1 MNSILINNKKITRE
15 SKPYTIAEVGIN
27 HNGKF
32 EKAIEMIKIAKS
44 SGVDCIKFQTFKAE
58 EIIDDKTINYKYKCQ
73 NKIIVESM
81 YEMFKRYELND
92 ADWFNIKKYCDEI
105 KIDFLSTPQ
114 NPSDLD
120 LLFKVGINAI
130 KIGSDDFN
138 NIPLIKYYM
147 KFNLPLILSIGMS
160 NEEEIK
166 EVVKTFESYN
176 FKKYIFML
184 CTSSYPTPSNQ
195 VNLNKIKSLKKIS
208 KNKIVGFSDHTIDNY
223 SSMIAVGLGAKIF
236 EKHYTLDKN
245 DIGPDHE
252 FSLNPEELKTWVNSI
267 HLSYELLGSSKLEP
281 TPNELR
287 MKKIARRSIT
297 AIKDISIGELF
308 SMDNLGLRRPSDGIE
323 PKNLDSIIGKI
334 SKRFIKKGEKIKKND
349 F

>member
-1 MNSILINNKKITRE
+1 MKSIIINSKKITSE

-58 EIIDDKTINYKYKCQ
+58 EIIDDKTVKYKYKSQ
-73 NKIIVESM
+73 NKIIIESM
-81 YEMFKRYELND
+81 YEMFKRYELKD
-92 ADWFNIKKYCDEI
+92 EDWVEIKKYCDEI

-120 LLFKVGINAI
+120 LLVKIGINAI

-147 KFNLPLILSIGMS
+147 KFNLPIILSIGMS

-166 EVVKTFESYN
+166 DIIQIFESHA
-176 FKKYIFML
+176 FRKYIFML
-184 CTSSYPTPSNQ
+184 CTSSYPTPINQ
-195 VNLNKIKSLKKIS
+195 VNLNKLKSLRKIS
-208 KNKIVGFSDHTIDNY
+208 KNKIVGFSDHTIDNH

-236 EKHYTLDKN
+236 EKHFTLDKN

-252 FSLNPEELKTWVNSI
+252 FSLNPDELKSWVDSI
-267 HLSYELLGSSKLEP
+267 HISHELLGSPNLEP
-281 TPNELR
+281 TLNELK

-297 AIKDISIGELF
+297 ATKDISIGEIF
-308 SMDNLGLRRPSDGIE
+308 SNDNLGLRRPSEGIE
-323 PKNLDSIIGKI
+323 PKKLDVIIGKI
-334 SKRFIKKGEKIKKND
+334 SKRSIKKGDKIKEND